1 MPIHDWS
8 RVEAGIFH
16 HFHGEWIG
24 AISHAL
30 NKGVLPEGY
39 YALTEQK
46 AGGVG
51 PDVLT
56 LESQSEREP
65 TPEGHGGTG
74 LLVARPRAQVIEET
88 DSDFYR
94 RKQRVIAVRHVSDDR
109 VVAVI
114 EIVSPGNKNN
124 RHGIRSFLDKV
135 TELLSRKVHL
145 LVIDLHAPGKHDP
158 RGIHAA
164 IWNEVW
170 GDSSDMRTGRPLTV
184 ASYECND
191 HVTAYVEPAAVGE
204 ELADAPLFLVPGGHV
219 LVPLEQTYRTAWDG
233 VPRRWR
239 DVIAPPG

>member
-1 MPIHDWS
+1 MPIHDWT

-16 HFHGEWIG
+16 DFHGDWIQV
-24 AISHAL
+24 IKRTL
-30 NKGVLPEGY
+30 NSGVLPPDY
-39 YALTEQK
+39 YALSEQK
-46 AGGVG
+46 AAVWG
-51 PDVLT
+51 PDVLA
-56 LESQSEREP
+56 LEHDGP
-65 TPEGHGGTG
+65 TAESGGVGGTG
-74 LLVARPRAQVIEET
+74 LLQVRPKARLVEET
-88 DSDFYR
+88 EPDFPRLRQR
-94 RKQRVIAVRHVSDDR
+94 RIAVRHASDDR

-114 EIVSPGNKNN
+114 EIVSPGNKYN

-135 TELLSRKVHL
+135 VELLDRKIHL
-145 LVIDLHAPGKHDP
+145 LVLDLLPPGKHDP
-158 RGIHAA
+158 RGVHAA

-170 GDSSDMRTGRPLTV
+170 SESSDTRTGRPLTV

-233 VPRRWR
+233 VPKRWR